1 MRAEEESGSSF
12 QLPGVVRS
20 LIPREVLEK
29 GAGVA
34 SPSVRPHP
42 PPLFFFSRS
51 DHSRPLRQNLAVGRG
66 ERLDKN

>member
-42 PPLFFFSRS
+42 PPPFFFFRGPTI
-51 DHSRPLRQNLAVGRG
+51 HVRFVRTWPLDEERG
-66 ERLDKN
+66 